1 VVLVSFFGADQCSKS
16 SVPLQLSFA
25 AQVIMPADTF
35 KEVLYQKLQFPLY
48 FEVKNIMK
56 ARVNE
61 STFSRASNF

>member
-1 VVLVSFFGADQCSKS
+1 
-16 SVPLQLSFA
+16 
-25 AQVIMPADTF
+25 MPADTF

-61 STFSRASNF
+61 STILLALWIFDHVPSILAHACFLFK

>member
-1 VVLVSFFGADQCSKS
+1 
-16 SVPLQLSFA
+16 
-25 AQVIMPADTF
+25 MPADTF

-61 STFSRASNF
+61 STIHWRFGF

>member
-1 VVLVSFFGADQCSKS
+1 
-16 SVPLQLSFA
+16 
-25 AQVIMPADTF
+25 MPADTF

-61 STFSRASNF
+61 STISLALWILILFYRFSRTRVFC